1 MGMEF
6 REVTRGNQKIFI
18 HLVPDE
24 DESGIG
30 FDAKSRTSAGH
41 EVPARVIPAPEG
53 VGGRVVVVPVTEDAQ
68 TIEVTARDV
77 DGGRAET
84 GVLVLDAAEAR
95 HQSQRN
101 TLLRNRRALAIR
113 NCDEG
118 IEWGC
123 DALVMEVLR
132 CIDHG
137 EEDILHVLVELR
149 GTDQE
154 SLAAPCRLRLQSANG
169 VSLIL
174 ADPIVLG
181 DSLAEDH
188 DYVGYYHRR
197 LLLSVR
203 IPRATT
209 SAVAWVSSKAQD
221 IPDRVEFWDAG
232 RFEEMRRKWFFD
244 SLSADRDP
252 IYDEWYRTRHR
263 AKSWELEAQRAASFP
278 GGPSFSVVVPLFH
291 TPLEYFHDMAASV
304 TGQTYPHWQLILVN
318 ATPDDH
324 ALGDAV
330 TALAKGDARVRVV
343 DLPRN
348 LGIVGNTNEGIN
360 AASGDFVCFLD
371 HDDALEP
378 DVLFWY
384 ARALRRCPDTD
395 VLYCD
400 EDKLHDGRYEQA
412 FFKPDWSPDL
422 LRSQNYVTHF
432 LAVRRSLIDEVGP
445 LRPDYEGAQ
454 DHDLTLR
461 ATERARNVFHLRR
474 IGYHWRISE
483 TSTAGASEAKGYA
496 SSAGCRAV
504 QAQLDRLGVRADVFE
519 DRRISG
525 VYHERFR
532 MEGEPLVSIVI
543 PSKDASSLLSGLI
556 DSILE
561 RTTYHNFEIV
571 VIENG
576 STEEETFALYRRL
589 AAADSRISTITYVPD
604 GPVFNYAKLMNFGI
618 ARSAGEYVLMLNN
631 DMKIITPDWIQ
642 FLLGHA
648 RERRVGCV
656 GGKLL
661 YPDDTIQHAGVIVH
675 RGGPSHTGIYMPRDT
690 DNYFH
695 AAQVARNFLGVTG
708 ACLMVRREVFD
719 EVGGLDES
727 FAVDFND
734 VDFCLRVRD
743 AGYWN
748 VYEPQC
754 EIYHFE
760 SVSRGKNDTPAKRVR
775 FKWEGAK
782 VCSNYP
788 QLYEITDPYMN
799 PNLWPINP
807 YWHLD
812 V

>member
-18 HLVPDE
+18 HLVADDDNP
-24 DESGIG
+24 GTK
-30 FDAKSRTSAGH
+30 FNVTSRTSVGH
-41 EVPARVIPAPEG
+41 EVPARIIAAPDG
-53 VGGRVVVVPVTEDAQ
+53 VGGRVVVVPVTEDVQ
-68 TIEVTARDV
+68 TIEVTVLDA
-77 DGGRAET
+77 DGERADT
-84 GVLVLDAAEAR
+84 GTLVLDAADAR
-95 HQSQRN
+95 RQSQRN
-101 TLLRNRRALAIR
+101 TLLRNRCALAIR

-118 IEWGC
+118 IQWGC

-132 CIDHG
+132 CIDHR
-137 EEDILHVLVELR
+137 EEDILHIQVELR
-149 GTDQE
+149 GTDPE
-154 SLAAPCRLRLQSANG
+154 ALVAPCRFRLQDANG
-169 VSLIL
+169 QSLL
-174 ADPIVLG
+174 LTDPIILG
-181 DSLAEDH
+181 DSLVEDH
-188 DYVGYYHRR
+188 DYTGYYHHR

-203 IPRATT
+203 IPRVTR
-209 SAVAWVSSKAQD
+209 SAVAWVSSEAQD
-221 IPDRVEFWDAG
+221 VADRVEFWDGA
-232 RFEEMRRKWFFD
+232 RFDEMRRKWFFD

-252 IYDEWYRTRHR
+252 IYDEWYRTRHQ
-263 AKSWELEAQRAASFP
+263 AKPWELEAQRHVSFP
-278 GGPSFSVVVPLFH
+278 EGPSFSVVVPLFH
-291 TPLEYFHDMAASV
+291 TPLGFFRDMATSV
-304 TGQTYPHWQLILVN
+304 TEQTYPHWQLVLVN
-318 ATPDDH
+318 ATPGDR

-330 TALAKGDARVRVV
+330 AALAKSDTRVRVV
-343 DLPRN
+343 TLPQN
-348 LGIVGNTNEGIN
+348 LGIVGNTNEGIR
-360 AASGDFVCFLD
+360 ASSCDFVAFLD
-371 HDDALEP
+371 HDDVLEP

-384 ARALRRCPDTD
+384 AKALQRRPDTD

-400 EDKLHDGRYEQA
+400 EDKLNDGRYEQA

-432 LAVRRSLIDEVGP
+432 LSVRRSLIDEVGP
-445 LRPDYEGAQ
+445 LRPEYEGAQ
-454 DHDLTLR
+454 DHDLALR

-483 TSTAGASEAKGYA
+483 TSTAGASEVKDYA
-496 SSAGCRAV
+496 SGAGCRAV
-504 QAQLDRLGVRADVFE
+504 QAQLDRLGVRAEVLE
-519 DRRISG
+519 DERIPG
-525 VYHERFR
+525 VYHERFQID
-532 MEGEPLVSIVI
+532 GEPLVSIVI

-556 DSILE
+556 DSILG

-576 STEEETFALYRRL
+576 STEKETFTLYRRL
-589 AAADSRISTITYVPD
+589 AAADSRIRTITYVSD
-604 GPVFNYAKLMNFGI
+604 GSGFNYAKLMNFGI
-618 ARSAGEYVLMLNN
+618 VKSVGEYILMLNN
-631 DMKIITPDWIQ
+631 DMEIITPDWIQ

-648 RERRVGCV
+648 QERRVGCV

-695 AAQVARNFLGVTG
+695 AAQVSRNFLGVTG
-708 ACLMVRREVFD
+708 ACLMVRREVFE
-719 EVGGLDES
+719 EVGGFDES
-727 FAVDFND
+727 LAVDFND

-748 VYEPQC
+748 IYEPQC

-782 VCSNYP
+782 VCSSYP
-788 QLYEITDPYMN
+788 KLYEITDPYMN